1 MVDRTVGG
9 WKGTLGGGVGPGTE
23 RKQAQLLAFVF
34 GACDAGRVS
43 IVAELV
49 AELSAETEVVDGMVS
64 GLDESGWNTP
74 TPAAGWAIREQIA
87 HLSWTD
93 AQATAAATDP
103 TVFDQVLVQAWQ
115 DPTGFVDVAARD
127 EARKPS
133 SQLLADW
140 RHRRRALADALI
152 EVPSGKKL
160 PWFGPPMSPA
170 SMATARFMETWAHG
184 LDVREALG
192 LTYEPSDRIKH
203 VCHLGTRT
211 RDFSYGVHGL
221 TPPSSPFR
229 IELTAPSGEVWEW
242 GPEDA
247 TQSVRGPA
255 YDFARLVTQRIHR
268 DDTALEATGDDA
280 EKWLSIAQAFAG
292 PAGSGRAPEG
302 DAR

>member
-1 MVDRTVGG
+1 MS
-9 WKGTLGGGVGPGTE
+9 L
-23 RKQAQLLAFVF
+23 
-34 GACDAGRVS
+34 
-43 IVAELV
+43 
-49 AELSAETEVVDGMVS
+49 
-64 GLDESGWNTP
+64 LDELLEDLSMEGFELRQVVAGLSEAGWREP
-74 TPAAGWAIREQIA
+74 TPADGWDVAAQIA
-87 HLSWTD
+87 HLAWTD
-93 AQATAAATDP
+93 EAAIAATEWVAGDASAW
-103 TVFDQVLVQAWQ
+103 DELVTEALEN
-115 DPTGFVDVAARD
+115 PEGYVD
-127 EARKPS
+127 EA
-133 SQLLADW
+133 
-140 RHRRRALADALI
+140 ALAMATMPATDLLEHWDGVRGELAGALAN
-152 EVPSGKKL
+152 VPDGQKL

-192 LTYEPSDRIKH
+192 LAYEPSDRIKH

-242 GPEDA
+242 GPDDA
-247 TQSVRGPA
+247 VQSVRGPA

-268 DDTALEATGDDA
+268 DDTALEATGEDA